1 MKRKRS
7 DFIQQSPFGE
17 SSLEKNNVIQQKHLR
32 ENKEE
37 KELEA
42 NLFIEETMKNE
53 LEEKEAFY
61 LEEMYYT

>member
-1 MKRKRS
+1 MI
-7 DFIQQSPFGE
+7 FQQSPFGE

-53 LEEKEAFY
+53 LEKNC
-61 LEEMYYT
+61 LI